1 MRTIHCHNLYHL
13 GDCIQTL
20 HFLIHASRLNDITFN
35 FFCNQSYHHQLKE
48 FIGVEKI
55 NLITHPS
62 QTEPSF
68 DTWIGAH
75 RYDKISEKSIELYK
89 ENSDQATYFLVL
101 WNIISEMMQIKCPF
115 KEKKDMVYDEEI
127 INQKCSHDG
136 KYDVLFIN
144 SRNMSIPF
152 PNFEK
157 EVLQTIQKL
166 EKSGKTFILT
176 DKCDRHPCTIDYG
189 LSVLEIARLSKTVK
203 KIIAVNTGPLHLC
216 MNKWTIQNVDEFV
229 VWSPAE
235 TFNHGPKFKC
245 LKSLEELNEHNII

>member
-20 HFLIHASRLNDITFN
+20 HFLIHASRLNDVTFN
-35 FFCNQSYHHQLKE
+35 FFCNPTYHSQLKE
-48 FIGVEKI
+48 FIGNEKI
-55 NLITHPS
+55 NLITVPN

-75 RYDKISEKSIELYK
+75 RYDKISERSIELYK

-101 WNIISEMMQIKCPF
+101 WNIVSELMKIKCPF
-115 KEKKDMVYDEEI
+115 KEKKDMVYDEET

-152 PNFEK
+152 PNFEN
-157 EVLQTIQKL
+157 EVSEMISKL
-166 EKSGKTFILT
+166 EKSQKTFILT
-176 DKCDRHPCTIDYG
+176 DRRDGYPCTIDYG
-189 LSVLEIARLSKTVK
+189 LSALQIARLSKTVK

-216 MNKWTIQNVDEFV
+216 MNKWTIEKVDEFI

-245 LKSLEELNEHNII
+245 VKLLKEIS